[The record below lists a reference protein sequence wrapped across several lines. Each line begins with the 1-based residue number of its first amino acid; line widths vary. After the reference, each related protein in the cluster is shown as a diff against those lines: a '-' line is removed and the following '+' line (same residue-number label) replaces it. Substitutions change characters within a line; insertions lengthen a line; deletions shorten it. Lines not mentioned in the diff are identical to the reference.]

1 MVLSNGIIV
10 CITIYPFMNKR
21 KATKSKVAL
30 PESTQPVAE
39 MQNDDLDFSFLIED
53 DPIDAKNNQ
62 EKHINPNDDFT
73 IDGLDYDFSEN
84 SVNGNNGLGITGLTL
99 YSESVKEELVEI
111 IAKIRKIKSDNDPYQ
126 YDVKSDLVLGYF
138 ASYHT
143 KKCFYLPSFLIGLLK
158 DYGFYAEVNELK
170 IKAPE
175 YYNSSGQIKF
185 RRDMILKRKDGV
197 FVFACCFRRS
207 LRNFMNVTKSY
218 GHIPWAFELFI
229 EGLCNDNGCN
239 ESMFRCD
246 EESIRTLGIA
256 EMSLFSY
263 EGQNDKAYEQCVIKF
278 E

>member
-1 MVLSNGIIV
+1 LSNGIIV
-10 CITIYPFMNKR
+10 CITNYPSMTKR
-21 KATKSKVAL
+21 KATKNKGVL

-39 MQNDDLDFSFLIED
+39 IKNDDLDFSFLIEE
-53 DPIDAKNNQ
+53 DPIGAKNSKD
-62 EKHINPNDDFT
+62 EYVDPNDDFT
-73 IDGLDYDFSEN
+73 IDGLDYDWSESSFN
-84 SVNGNNGLGITGLTL
+84 ENIGLGNKRLSS

-111 IAKIRKIKSDNDPYQ
+111 IAKIRKITSENDPYEF
-126 YDVKSDLVLGYF
+126 DAKNNLVLSYLT
-138 ASYHT
+138 SYHT
-143 KKCFYLPSFLIGLLK
+143 KYCFYVPSFLVRLLK
-158 DYGFYAEVNELK
+158 DHGFYAEINELQ

-175 YYNSSGQIKF
+175 YHESSGQIKF
-185 RRDMILKRKDGV
+185 RKDMILSRKDGV

-207 LRNFMNVTKSY
+207 LKNFMNVTKGY
-218 GHIPWAFELFI
+218 GHILWAFELFI

-263 EGQNDKAYEQCVIKF
+263 EAQNNKAYEQCEIRF